1 MSSALLDPL
10 FGADRVTAR
19 LDDAAWVAALVAVE
33 VALAHAAAE
42 HGVIPAVDAER
53 IEAAAAALDVDTA
66 ELGRQAVEG
75 GNPVIPLVRMLRAA
89 AGAAGSSVHPGATS
103 QDVMDTAAVLLTGW
117 AGEVVLDDLLGAADA
132 AAALAAAHRDTPMIA
147 RTLGQQAVP
156 TTFGLVAAGWAAGLD
171 RARLGL
177 ATVLAGLPAQCGGAA
192 GTLAA
197 LHPHGPAVAASLAR
211 RLALAEAALPWHTER
226 SRIGELA
233 GALAVAAGACAK
245 PATDVVLL
253 AGTELGEVSEA
264 APGDSSSMPHKR
276 NPIAAVT
283 ARAAARRT
291 PGLAATLLAAADHE
305 HQRAAGAWHAE
316 WQTLSDLLAATG
328 GAASRLRTSLTG
340 LEVHPERMAA
350 NLPRRRKPAAGLFES
365 PSDDTGP
372 VLDGPEGTGHAG
384 ELVDRFLADRTGFA
398 PPEPDVS
405 G

>member
-42 HGVIPAVDAER
+42 HGVVPVADAEA
-53 IEAAAAALDVDTA
+53 IEAAAAAMEVDTA

-89 AGAAGSSVHPGATS
+89 AGDAGGSVHPGATS

-117 AGEVVLDDLLGAADA
+117 AGEVLLDDLLGAADA

-171 RARLGL
+171 RARAGLG
-177 ATVLAGLPAQCGGAA
+177 AVLAALPAQCGGAA

-211 RLALAEAALPWHTER
+211 RLALAEASPWHTER

-283 ARAAARRT
+283 ARAAARRA

-316 WQTLSDLLAATG
+316 WQALSDLLAATG
-328 GAASRLRTSLTG
+328 GAAARLRASLTG
-340 LEVHPERMAA
+340 LQVHPERMAA
-350 NLPRRRKPAAGLFES
+350 NLPRRRKPATGLFES
-365 PSDDTGP
+365 PSEDTGP
-372 VLDGPEGTGHAG
+372 VGEGREGTGHAG

-398 PPEPDVS
+398 PAERAVS

>member
-42 HGVIPAVDAER
+42 HGIVPTADAEA
-53 IEAAAAALDVDTA
+53 IEAAAAGMEIDTA
-66 ELGRQAVEG
+66 ALGRASVEG
-75 GNPVIPLVRMLRAA
+75 GNPVIPLVRQLRAA
-89 AGAAGSSVHPGATS
+89 AGDAGGSVHPGATS

-132 AAALAAAHRDTPMIA
+132 AAALAALHRDTPMIA
-147 RTLGQQAVP
+147 RTLGQQAMP

-171 RARLGL
+171 RART
-177 ATVLAGLPAQCGGAA
+177 ALAGVLSGLPVQLGGAA

-197 LHPHGPAVAASLAR
+197 LHPHGPAVATSLAR
-211 RLALAEAALPWHTER
+211 RLALADAAPWHTER

-283 ARAAARRT
+283 TRAAARRA
-291 PGLAATLLAAADHE
+291 PGLAATLLACADHE

-316 WQTLSDLLAATG
+316 WQSLSDLMAAAG
-328 GAASRLRTSLTG
+328 GAASRLHTCLAG
-340 LEVHPERMAA
+340 LQVHADRMEA
-350 NLPRRRKPAAGLFES
+350 NLPAS
-365 PSDDTGP
+365 
-372 VLDGPEGTGHAG
+372 DGPPDTGHAG
-384 ELVDRFLADRTGFA
+384 EFVDRFLADRVGFTA
-398 PPEPDVS
+398 P
-405 G
+405 GA